1 MTGSVV
7 GIQRLRVAEMYTGTL
22 ITELMAMVA
31 RAEHTVEQRHGGVSR
46 ELHEIFSMQ
55 IPVAQDERV
64 YMGAA

>member
-1 MTGSVV
+1 
-7 GIQRLRVAEMYTGTL
+7 MYTGTL
-22 ITELMAMVA
+22 ITDLMAMVA
-31 RAEHTVEQRHGGVSR
+31 RTEHTVEQRHGGVSR

>member
-1 MTGSVV
+1 
-7 GIQRLRVAEMYTGTL
+7 MYTGTL
-22 ITELMAMVA
+22 ITDLMAMVA
-31 RAEHTVEQRHGGVSR
+31 RAEHTVEERQGEVSR